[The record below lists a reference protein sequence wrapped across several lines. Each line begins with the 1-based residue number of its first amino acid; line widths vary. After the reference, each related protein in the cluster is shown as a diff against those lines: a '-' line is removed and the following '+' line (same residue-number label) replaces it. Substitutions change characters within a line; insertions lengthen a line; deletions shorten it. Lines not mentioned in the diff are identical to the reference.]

1 MSRIKFFGSIL
12 LLILAL
18 QCHSKNKI
26 SYSYSIPFLGNSW
39 TENPQGKVITRRGL
53 KNWSHP
59 ETIINSYFKTN
70 QTGDLRLGIV
80 AKAPKGV
87 SKIRFTLN
95 GQSYTKTLKSTEFD
109 TVNIGTFK
117 ITKAGYQKL
126 SIQGISKTG
135 EMYAEIKNILAGDE
149 VTEDDFYYVKDEF
162 YWGRRGPSVHL
173 TYYPP
178 EDAAEAVWFYN
189 EINVPEGEDVIGSYF
204 MANGFGEGYFGI
216 QVNSQTERRILFSV
230 WSPYRTDNPKEIPE
244 DQRITLLKKGQ
255 NVQAGKFGNEGSG
268 GQSYKKFMWKAG
280 TTYRFL
286 LKGEPVENNFT
297 DYTAYFYAPEKGD
310 WELIAS
316 FRRPKTSTYLTRHHS
331 FLENFIPDMG
341 NVSRK
346 GYYQNQWICDKKGEW
361 HEMTKVKF
369 TADNTA
375 RKQARM
381 DYSGGVETDRFFMKN
396 CGFFD
401 ETTPIGKIFTRQPTN
416 EQPNI
421 DFAKL
426 P

>member
-268 GQSYKKFMWKAG
+268 GHSYKKW
-280 TTYRFL
+280 FL
-286 LKGEPVENNFT
+286 DVL
-297 DYTAYFYAPEKGD
+297 
-310 WELIAS
+310 
-316 FRRPKTSTYLTRHHS
+316 
-331 FLENFIPDMG
+331 
-341 NVSRK
+341 
-346 GYYQNQWICDKKGEW
+346 
-361 HEMTKVKF
+361 
-369 TADNTA
+369 
-375 RKQARM
+375 
-381 DYSGGVETDRFFMKN
+381 SG
-396 CGFFD
+396 
-401 ETTPIGKIFTRQPTN
+401 
-416 EQPNI
+416 
-421 DFAKL
+421 
-426 P
+426 